1 MAAVLVVAFA
11 ALAASPALAGAYGQS
26 GGSQCT
32 ENWNQFS
39 SWSYGSCPQ
48 QGTEFTIRKEQ
59 RLKGES
65 SYTTSKLTG
74 KLGETV
80 EYKVT
85 LENTGSVALHF
96 TSLTD
101 ANCSNIQPSGQTELA
116 VGAKESFTCEHTLAK
131 GDASPY
137 KNVAAIEGCSKV
149 AEKEGYKCGQGYGKT
164 PGTSCKYKESN
175 TVEVGIEAETPE
187 IAIHKEQR
195 LHGEPN
201 YTTSKL
207 TGKVGQTVEYK
218 ITVENTGNIALHFTA
233 LTDAHC
239 SNIQPSGQTELAAGA
254 KESFTCEHTL
264 AKGDESPYKNVASI
278 EGCSKQGEK
287 EGVMCGHGYGK
298 TPGTTCKFKESN
310 TVEVVVEAEQP
321 EFAIHKEQRI
331 GTTGSYT
338 KEKLTGKVGQTVD
351 YLVTVE
357 NTGNVALHFT
367 SLADAHCSNV
377 QPSGETELA
386 AGAKE
391 SFTCEHTLV
400 KNDESPYKNVASI
413 EGCSKNAEKE
423 GYTCGHGYG
432 KTPGT
437 SCKFKESNIVEV
449 GVEAETPEFTIHKE
463 QRIGTS
469 GGYTAEKLTAK
480 LGQTVDYLITVE
492 NTGNVALH
500 YTSLTDAHCSNIQPS
515 GQTELAPGAKESFT
529 CEHTLAK
536 GDESPY
542 TNVASIEG
550 CSKNAEKEGYTCGHG
565 YGKTPGTSCKFK
577 ESNKVE
583 VVVEP
588 EQPEFTIHKE
598 QRFHGEG
605 SYTTAKLTGK
615 VGQTVEYKIT
625 VENTGN
631 VPLHFTSLTD
641 AHCSNIQPSGETE
654 LGLGGKESFTCEHTL
669 AKGDESPY
677 VNMASI
683 EGCSKQGEKEGVV
696 CGHGYGRT
704 PGTTCK
710 FKESNKVEVGVE
722 AETPEFAI
730 RKEQRIGNNGN
741 YTTQRL
747 SAEVGQTVDY
757 LITVENTGN
766 TTLKF
771 GPLADAKCTNIQPS
785 GATTVAMG
793 GKETFTCEHT
803 LVSGDKPEYTNV
815 ATIEG
820 GGKEKPSNKV
830 VVEVEEPDFAI
841 EKLQR
846 ISGSFT
852 KERLRGEI
860 GQTVQYEV
868 IVRNTGNVNLDIE
881 GLRDANCTNLG
892 GGASEIGVGKSATWT
907 CEHKLTSTGEY
918 TNTATVEA
926 SEKEK
931 ESNEVV
937 VEVPATPSF
946 AIEKLQ
952 EVHGTGAGF
961 TKAPLT
967 GKIGQTVDYEIVV
980 TNTGNVS
987 LSLSGLT
994 DAHCTNVAGGAGSL
1008 AVGANTTFTCEHVLT
1023 SVGSWTNEGT
1033 ITGTP
1038 PGGSGITET
1047 SNQVVVTVPAESS
1060 FTVEKKQKLA
1070 GEFTTAE
1077 LTALEGEVVHYEIIV
1092 TNTGNVPLKINSM
1105 IDANCTGISGGA
1117 SEIGVGGSA
1126 IFTCEHK
1133 LTSVGPY
1140 ANEATVVGNEKPQT
1154 SNKVVVRVP
1163 VENVKAQCTINESAI
1178 VLSGA
1183 NGSKRGPFTV
1193 HISSLGIKQITFL
1206 LDGKKI
1212 ETLKSAQAKNG
1223 QFSLKINPSKLGYGA
1238 HHLTVRTVM
1247 TDAACSPVARA
1258 AVFVKPHPR
1267 TVTPK
1272 FTG

>member
-1 MAAVLVVAFA
+1 MRFLSEEIERIMVMEDSRAGRTFVRRWRLQVAAVLMVVFA
-11 ALAASPALAGAYGQS
+11 AFAASPALAGATVQPSWGS
-26 GGSQCT
+26 TGGNECT
-32 ENWNQFS
+32 EGWGQVPTWN
-39 SWSYGSCPQ
+39 YGSCQ
-48 QGTEFTIRKEQ
+48 QQSTEFTIRKEQ

-85 LENTGSVALHF
+85 LENTGNVALHF

-101 ANCSNIQPSGQTELA
+101 AHCSNIQPSGQTELA

-131 GDASPY
+131 GDESPY

-149 AEKEGYKCGQGYGKT
+149 AEKEGYTCGHGLGKT

-195 LHGEPN
+195 LHGETN
-201 YTTSKL
+201 YTASKL

-218 ITVENTGNIALHFTA
+218 ITVENTGNTALHFTS

-239 SNIQPSGQTELAAGA
+239 SNIQPSGQTELAPGA

-310 TVEVVVEAEQP
+310 IVEVVVEAEQP
-321 EFAIHKEQRI
+321 EFAIRKEQRI
-331 GTTGSYT
+331 GTSGSYT
-338 KEKLTGKVGQTVD
+338 KEKLTGKLGQTID
-351 YLVTVE
+351 YLITLE
-357 NTGNVALHFT
+357 NTGNVALHF
-367 SLADAHCSNV
+367 
-377 QPSGETELA
+377 
-386 AGAKE
+386 
-391 SFTCEHTLV
+391 
-400 KNDESPYKNVASI
+400 
-413 EGCSKNAEKE
+413 
-423 GYTCGHGYG
+423 
-432 KTPGT
+432 
-437 SCKFKESNIVEV
+437 
-449 GVEAETPEFTIHKE
+449 
-463 QRIGTS
+463 
-469 GGYTAEKLTAK
+469 
-480 LGQTVDYLITVE
+480 
-492 NTGNVALH
+492 
-500 YTSLTDAHCSNIQPS
+500 TSLTDAHCSNIQPS
-515 GQTELAPGAKESFT
+515 GETELAVGAKESFT

-542 TNVASIEG
+542 KNVASIEG
-550 CSKNAEKEGYTCGHG
+550 CSKQAEKEGVMCGHG

-577 ESNKVE
+577 ESNTVE
-583 VVVEP
+583 VVIEP

-615 VGQTVEYKIT
+615 IGQTVEYKVT
-625 VENTGN
+625 LENTGN
-631 VPLHFTSLTD
+631 VALHFTSLAD

-654 LGLGGKESFTCEHTL
+654 LAVGGKESFTCEHTL

-677 VNMASI
+677 KNVASI
-683 EGCSKQGEKEGVV
+683 EGCSKQGEKEGVM
-696 CGHGYGRT
+696 CGHGYGKT

-710 FKESNKVEVGVE
+710 FKESNIVEVGIE
-722 AETPEFAI
+722 AETPEFTI
-730 RKEQRIGNNGN
+730 RKEQRIGNSGN
-741 YTTQRL
+741 YTAQRL

-771 GPLADAKCTNIQPS
+771 GPLSDAKCTNIQPS
-785 GATTVAMG
+785 GATTVASG

-803 LVSGDKPEYTNV
+803 LVSADKPEYTNV

-830 VVEVEEPDFAI
+830 VVEVEEPDFTI

-860 GQTVQYEV
+860 GQTVQYEI
-868 IVRNTGNVNLDIE
+868 IVRNTGNVNLEVE

-892 GGASEIGVGKSATWT
+892 GGASEIGVGESAVWT
-907 CEHKLTSTGEY
+907 CEHTLTATGEY
-918 TNTATVEA
+918 TNTATVE
-926 SEKEK
+926 SNEKEK

-937 VEVPATPSF
+937 VEVPASPSF
-946 AIEKLQ
+946 TIEKLQ
-952 EVHGTGAGF
+952 EIHGTGAGF

-967 GKIGQTVDYEIVV
+967 GTIGQTVDYEIVV

-994 DAHCTNVAGGAGSL
+994 DAHCTNIGGGAGSL

-1023 SVGSWTNEGT
+1023 AVGSWTNEGT

-1038 PGGSGITET
+1038 PGGPGSTET
-1047 SNQVVVTVPAESS
+1047 SNQVVVTVPAESG

-1077 LTALEGEVVHYEIIV
+1077 LTGLVGETVHYEIIV
-1092 TNTGNVPLKINSM
+1092 TNTGNVPLKVNSV
-1105 IDANCTGISGGA
+1105 IDANCTGMSGGA

-1126 IFTCEHK
+1126 IFTCEHT

-1140 ANEATVVGNEKPQT
+1140 ANEATVVGNEKPLT

-1163 VENVKAQCTINESAI
+1163 VENVAAQCTINESAI

-1183 NGSKRGPFTV
+1183 SGSKRGPFTI
-1193 HISSLGIKQITFL
+1193 HISSLGVKQITFL
-1206 LDGKKI
+1206 LDGKKLA
-1212 ETLKSAQAKNG
+1212 TLKSSQAKKG
-1223 QFSLKINPSKLGYGA
+1223 QFSLKINTSKLRYGA

-1247 TDAACSPVARA
+1247 TDAACAPIARA
-1258 AVFVKPHPR
+1258 AVFVKPHAPA
-1267 TVTPK
+1267 VTPK